1 MTAALLNRFALV
13 RNSRVSIRT
22 NSRARGFTLVELLV
36 VIAIIGILIALLLP
50 AIQAAREA
58 ARRNGC
64 LNNMKQIA
72 LATHNYIDA
81 NKAFPP
87 GTPGWGPTPPS
98 TADNWRNSGNDR
110 VPYVRHLFP
119 FIEEPARDRLYDDS
133 KGWPNQGTA
142 NLAIIAAPIQLF
154 QCPSDQTVI
163 AGLGDAKGNYGINW
177 GARTYT
183 PTDKV
188 KGRGPFGW
196 GDYVCKIRNVS
207 DGMSKT
213 MLLMEMI
220 QAPDASDNRGRI
232 WNDADCN
239 SMVNALLTPNATAND
254 QSSVSGS
261 TPTCVDRP
269 DLYLPCTATGVSRA
283 NGQMASRS
291 RHTSGVH
298 VAMCDGSAK
307 FVTDEI
313 ELDTWKAAAT
323 IAGGEAATLP

>member
-1 MTAALLNRFALV
+1 MSNTSTNTIPGISQHSRPRGRRFA
-13 RNSRVSIRT
+13 
-22 NSRARGFTLVELLV
+22 GFTLVELLV

-64 LNNMKQIA
+64 LNNMKQLA
-72 LATHNYIDA
+72 LANHNYIDA
-81 NKAFPP
+81 RKAFPP
-87 GTPGWGPTPPS
+87 GTPGWNGTW
-98 TADNWRNSGNDR
+98 TNGGNDR
-110 VPYVRHLFP
+110 VPYVRHIFP
-119 FIEEPARDRLYDDS
+119 FIEETARDRLYNDAL
-133 KGWPNQGTA
+133 GWPNQGA

-154 QCPSDQTVI
+154 QCPSDETVI

-196 GDYVCKIRNVS
+196 GTFVCKIRNVS

-213 MLLMEMI
+213 MFMMEMI
-220 QAPDASDNRGRI
+220 QAPDSGDNRARI

-261 TPTCVDRP
+261 TPTCKDRP
-269 DLYLPCTATGVSRA
+269 DLYLPCTSTGVSRA
-283 NGQMASRS
+283 NGHMASRS
-291 RHTSGVH
+291 RHTGGVH
-298 VAMCDGSAK
+298 VALCDGSAR
-307 FVTDEI
+307 FVIDEI

-323 IAGGEAATLP
+323 IGGGEVATLP